1 MVIISTLQKQ
11 NHFDLD
17 DRLHQPTGHNH
28 HTLQIEDGTPRT
40 EAFGVSGYLA
50 WHIILLVFALQALH
64 QGEIVEEERGV
75 DDEAG
80 HKKYCMDLGEQ
91 LEKSLSRVSR
101 RFARHDDV
109 GLLI

>member
-1 MVIISTLQKQ
+1 MVIISILQKQ

-17 DRLHQPTGHNH
+17 DRPHQPTGHNH

-40 EAFGVSGYLA
+40 GAFGVSGYLA
-50 WHIILLVFALQALH
+50 WHIILLVFALQALY
-64 QGEIVEEERGV
+64 QGVVVEEGKGV
-75 DDEAG
+75 DEAG
-80 HKKYCMDLGEQ
+80 HKKHCMELGGQ